1 MTRGQLYQTSLASV
15 GRGSVD
21 RYSLLQLFLHHESIP
36 SADEFFTHLDEPVKN
51 ESAILASLK
60 RLMQGEPVAYIT
72 GQSIFFGLPLHV
84 DSNVLIPR
92 PETEELVQYLL
103 KTFSKQ
109 SLLRVVDIG
118 TGSGAIAIALKF
130 HRPLWDVIATDI
142 SKAAVK
148 VATLNARRHQL
159 DISFLVGD
167 GLQPFSKPL
176 TPPRFDLIVSN
187 PPYIL
192 DETNVD
198 PSVKDYEPHLALFAN
213 PITKFYQQYL
223 QEAKPLLK
231 PGGIFAFEISPAV
244 VAPLKTIVKQM
255 YPQSKLSIHQ
265 DINLKSRIAMI
276 YT

>member
-1 MTRGQLYQTSLASV
+1 MTRGQLYQTCLASV

-51 ESAILASLK
+51 EAAILASLK

-72 GQSIFFGLPLHV
+72 GQSIFFGLPLTV

-92 PETEELVQYLL
+92 PETEELVQHLL

-109 SLLRVVDIG
+109 SLMRVVDIG

-148 VATLNARRHQL
+148 LATLNARRHQL

-176 TPPRFDLIVSN
+176 TPRFDLIVSN

-198 PSVKDYEPHLALFAN
+198 PSVKDHEPHLALFAN

-231 PGGIFAFEISPAV
+231 SGGTFAFEISPAV

-255 YPQSKLSIHQ
+255 YPQSKLSIYQ